1 MALPFRWI
9 LGSLTILASAPS
21 LSAAELTRGPFLQ
34 NVTTHSAVVACEGPG
49 LSSLSVHFAQEGD
62 SQTEIACDCVAP
74 HCGCAMAELAP
85 DSGYAYEVRAGEEV
99 LGAGEFRTAP
109 DGPAT
114 FHFAVHG
121 DNRSDH
127 IAHGL
132 VVENLMGEEFAFVM
146 NTGDLVSSGEIEADW
161 DEFFKVEDPLL
172 AYVPVYPAV
181 GNHEED
187 EGKIPIYERLFHL
200 PAEESGSGDEA
211 YYSFDHVNA
220 HFVVLDNSVNIHPWY
235 ECLLLGKLYDNCF
248 NSDQLAWIQLDLA
261 KAVADSSIDHVFVF
275 VHEGPYS
282 SKEGRTGSA
291 AMRGLLPLFAK
302 SKVKVVF
309 SGHDHYFEHGMT
321 GNGLHYVISG
331 GGGAPLYDLKTDF
344 LNQLAP
350 HKVLIN
356 KETHNY
362 QIVTVEGP
370 HIKVVTR
377 DVDQLALLEEFEIGE
392 VPACVLAEDCDEQE
406 EGSCEGFWECAD
418 FKCVWVCNP
427 APACETPED
436 CPADPVGRCGGVWEC
451 SLAGF
456 CEWLCDPD
464 PECLYGAD
472 CQGKDPLND
481 CEGGVWQC
489 EDDVCEW
496 FCPPPTEPSEDIREE
511 PEIVVSP
518 DITATVDL
526 VVEGDVTVAADSA
539 QVEQEVGAASDDPLH
554 PVDDGTQ
561 SSGCDV
567 GHSPAPWSVVQLL
580 LILFVA
586 FCCRKRRFQTDS
598 DG

>member
-1 MALPFRWI
+1 MVSPVRW
-9 LGSLTILASAPS
+9 LLAVLMLAPS
-21 LSAAELTRGPFLQ
+21 TPSPIAAELTRGPFLQ

-49 LSSLSVHFAQEGD
+49 LAAVTLHFAQED
-62 SQTEIACDCVAP
+62 APLTEMSCDCVAP
-74 HCGCAMAELAP
+74 HCGCNLSSLAP
-85 DSGYAYEVRAGEEV
+85 DSGYAYEVRSGDEL
-99 LGAGEFRTAP
+99 LGAGKFRTAP

-127 IAHGL
+127 ISHAL
-132 VVENLMGEEFAFVM
+132 VVENLMGEDFAFIM

-172 AYVPVYPAV
+172 ANVPIYPAV

-187 EGKIPIYERLFHL
+187 NGEIPIYERLFHL
-200 PAEESGSGDEA
+200 PAVESGSGDEA
-211 YYSFDHVNA
+211 YYSFDYVNA

-291 AMRGLLPLFAK
+291 AMRELLPLFAK

-309 SGHDHYFEHGMT
+309 SGHDHYFEHGLT
-321 GNGLHYVISG
+321 GNGLNYVISG

-350 HKVLIN
+350 HEVLIN
-356 KETHNY
+356 KEIHNY

-370 HIKVVTR
+370 HVKVVTR
-377 DVDQLALLEEFEIGE
+377 DVDELSLLEEFEIGE
-392 VPACVLAEDCDEQE
+392 LPACVLADDCSDQD

-427 APACETPED
+427 APSCEIPED
-436 CPADPVGRCGGVWEC
+436 CPADPVGRCDGVWEC
-451 SLAGF
+451 SPDGF

-472 CQGKDPLND
+472 CQGKAPLND
-481 CEGGVWQC
+481 CKDGVWQC
-489 EDDVCEW
+489 EDEVCEW
-496 FCPPPTEPSEDIREE
+496 FCPPPVEPINDVDDG
-511 PEIVVSP
+511 PEIVAVT
-518 DITATVDL
+518 DISEPGDTAGGVELTVETDAA
-526 VVEGDVTVAADSA
+526 VVEKDSKDSNN
-539 QVEQEVGAASDDPLH
+539 EPLH
-554 PVDDGTQ
+554 PSDNGDR
-561 SSGCDV
+561 SNGCTAA
-567 GHSPAPWSVVQLL
+567 HSPASGSLVLL
-580 LILFVA
+580 LLLMTTLVWH
-586 FCCRKRRFQTDS
+586 RRREQQA
-598 DG
+598 